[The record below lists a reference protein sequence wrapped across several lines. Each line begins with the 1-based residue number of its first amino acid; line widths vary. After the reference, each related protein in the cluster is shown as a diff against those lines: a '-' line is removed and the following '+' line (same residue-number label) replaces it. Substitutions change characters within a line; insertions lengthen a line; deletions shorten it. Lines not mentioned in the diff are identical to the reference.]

1 MAQTLTELIA
11 ATREELLA
19 FGSRVPVRDGD
30 STDTGNTNPVTV
42 SITRQLN
49 KSLRE
54 LARVTK
60 FSQKRNTIAITTGVR
75 EYAIPSA
82 WLDIISIRHNGH
94 RLRRTNESLL
104 EQQTP
109 DWETIANS
117 DELYRYFIRGTV
129 EVCLVEPPSAACVAL
144 GNPKV
149 TYVGNPASLNLLA
162 DYPDM
167 LPDIYHEELPI
178 GAAKRICRMD
188 RGNAKAAER
197 YPELAKEWDNTI
209 TSLTTFMHDRMTD
222 DYDSP
227 QRLQDAFV
235 PLPAPTA

>member
-1 MAQTLTELIA
+1 MSQTLEQLIA

-19 FGSRVPVRDGD
+19 FGSRVPVRDGN
-30 STDTGNTNPVTV
+30 STDPGNTTPVTI

-54 LARVTK
+54 LAQITK
-60 FSQKRNTIAITTGVR
+60 FYQKRNTIAISTGVR
-75 EYAIPSA
+75 EYAIPSG
-82 WLDIISIRHNGH
+82 WLDIISIRHNGI

-109 DWETIANS
+109 DWEQIPNS
-117 DELYRYFIRGTV
+117 DEIYRYFIRGTI
-129 EVCLVEPPSAACVAL
+129 EVCLVEAPSAVAVAL

-149 TYVGNPASLNLLA
+149 TYVGNPTEMALLT
-162 DYPDM
+162 DFPDG
-167 LPDIYHEELPI
+167 LPDIYHEQLPI
-178 GAAKRICRMD
+178 GAAKRICRID
-188 RGNAKAAER
+188 RGNPKAEER
-197 YPELAKEWDNTI
+197 YPELKVEWDNTL
-209 TSLTTFMHDRMTD
+209 TSLTTFMHQRMTD